1 MTDSPRVIRT
11 MSQKGE
17 GFTVRRARDS
27 STMINERPSA
37 RSERTAVRLERQ
49 WRGLC
54 SPNLPISVCGVAL
67 PCPTP
72 TVRMAAPSVPFDR
85 RYSWNSNVYYRFG
98 AFQRLEVELDNGIRT
113 LAVHGPNGELVPDN
127 RQQAKPNWVAD
138 PFEGRHR
145 HSAHQSEVQPL

>member
-49 WRGLC
+49 WRELC
-54 SPNLPISVCGVAL
+54 SQYLPMAVAGSL
-67 PCPTP
+67 WRYHRAHSREQPSNGWKIHVSA
-72 TVRMAAPSVPFDR
+72 TVLNA
-85 RYSWNSNVYYRFG
+85 
-98 AFQRLEVELDNGIRT
+98 
-113 LAVHGPNGELVPDN
+113 
-127 RQQAKPNWVAD
+127 
-138 PFEGRHR
+138 GRVL
-145 HSAHQSEVQPL
+145 QKV